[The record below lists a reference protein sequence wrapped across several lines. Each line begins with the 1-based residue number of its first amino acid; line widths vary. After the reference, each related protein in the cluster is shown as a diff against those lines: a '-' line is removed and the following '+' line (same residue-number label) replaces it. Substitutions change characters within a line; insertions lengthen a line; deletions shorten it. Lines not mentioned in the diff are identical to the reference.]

1 MIEVCHRVNG
11 RMRLRVPSIHQD
23 QGVAER
29 ILTQLRRDQA
39 ILRVRANPACS
50 SLVIH
55 YDATVLHEEA
65 IKTRLIQLIGGDG
78 VDRSRLPP
86 SRLKTHLAKPS
97 GPGPRVAAIPA
108 RKTRTALS
116 DWISRMFAGHRN
128 RRKITIP
135 EEPNILD
142 RLNLRLT
149 RWMLKTSM
157 RSWWYEVRFGRL
169 PTRKVRKQLI

>member
-1 MIEVCHRVNG
+1 
-11 RMRLRVPSIHQD
+11 MRLRVPSIHQD

-29 ILTQLRRDQA
+29 ILTHLRRDQA

-55 YDATVLHEEA
+55 YDATVMHEEA

-78 VDRSRLPP
+78 VERSRLPP
-86 SRLKTHLAKPS
+86 SRLKTHLVKPS
-97 GPGPRVAAIPA
+97 GAGPGPRVAAIAA
-108 RKTRTALS
+108 RKPRTALS
-116 DWISRMFAGHRN
+116 DWISRMFGGHRN
-128 RRKITIP
+128 RRKLTIP
-135 EEPNILD
+135 EEPNVLD